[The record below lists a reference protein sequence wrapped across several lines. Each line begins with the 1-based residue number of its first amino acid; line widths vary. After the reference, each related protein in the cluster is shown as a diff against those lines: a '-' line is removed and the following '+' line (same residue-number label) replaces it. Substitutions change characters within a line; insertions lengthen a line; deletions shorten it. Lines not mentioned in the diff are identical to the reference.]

1 MKKADVKADDILSAK
16 SEEELTKPFLGKVEK
31 IYENSA
37 LLKIIDYDPTDK
49 TAVSDLNQKIV
60 VNFKNLKS
68 VPKKKIK
75 RTLEVK
81 DAREVLIQQESRKL
95 IDYDSLY
102 QKAIERTANNGII
115 FIDEIDKIT
124 AGNKKTSGEV

>member
-37 LLKIIDYDPTDK
+37 LLSIIDFDPTDK
-49 TAVSDLNQKIV
+49 TAVSDLNHKIV

-75 RTLEVK
+75 EIQALAKSDVK
-81 DAREVLIQQESRKL
+81 VEKIAKSDQDA
-95 IDYDSLY
+95 
-102 QKAIERTANNGII
+102 AN
-115 FIDEIDKIT
+115 DAT
-124 AGNKKTSGEV
+124 KKD